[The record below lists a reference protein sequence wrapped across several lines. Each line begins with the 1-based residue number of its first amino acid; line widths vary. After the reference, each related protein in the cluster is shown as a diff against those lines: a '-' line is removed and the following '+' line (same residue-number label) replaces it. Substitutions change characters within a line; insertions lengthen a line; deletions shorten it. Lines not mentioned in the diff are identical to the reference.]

1 MTIKEE
7 FFIQRQGKRYVLYA
21 GLLEEAHDQD
31 LREISTDLIQVP
43 EESNGNVAIVKAKV
57 RLQRDEEELPE
68 TYEGI
73 GDASPGNVSRNI
85 IPHLI
90 RMAETRAKARA
101 LRDAINIGVT
111 ALEEIS
117 DGDNSSTTSGGATG
131 ESQSQNSKA
140 SGSKGNTTAS
150 GTSDNPEPQ
159 KITDSQKRQIRKVS
173 EELFP
178 SVEDMENH
186 KSVTVD
192 SLTVAEAN
200 ELLKTLNTM
209 KQQKTEA

>member
-1 MTIKEE
+1 MNIEDHY
-7 FFIQRQGKRYVLYA
+7 INRNGKQFVLYS
-21 GLLEEAHDQD
+21 GLLGLAH
-31 LREISTDLIQVP
+31 EK
-43 EESNGNVAIVKAKV
+43 G
-57 RLQRDEEELPE
+57 LQSIEEEVLQMPTE
-68 TYEGI
+68 ENGRFAVCRATITTTNGEVFQGL
-73 GDASPGNVSRNI
+73 GDASPESVARNI
-85 IPHLI
+85 VVHLL
-90 RMAETRAKARA
+90 RMASTRSKARA
-101 LRDAINIGVT
+101 LRDLSNIGVT